1 VALYLLILIPII
13 GIFFISNINMYDKN
27 VVYAKY
33 ITLLTSVLNAIITFA
48 IFLFFNFSNNTFQFV
63 QEHYDIQYF
72 DIYLGI
78 DGISIYFILLTSI
91 IMPIAIVSN

>member
-13 GIFFISNINMYDKN
+13 GIFFISNINVYNKD

-33 ITLLTSVLNAIITFA
+33 IALLTSVLNAIITFI
-48 IFLFFNFSNNTFQFV
+48 IFLFFNFSSNTFQFV
-63 QEHYDIQYF
+63 QEHYNIQYF

-91 IMPIAIVSN
+91 IMPIAILAN